1 MIRTGIVASVLMAMV
16 AVGSAEAGPI
26 RSQASGSFVAQ
37 GTPIDTN
44 DDGRTA
50 DLFIVS
56 GSSSQLGS
64 LTNQTVAEW
73 TLGPPTTACPAGT
86 VAQGTLVP
94 AGSAF
99 VTRAVNGDLLFG
111 KFTSGTECIN
121 SVTGITSISAAGNF
135 KGGTGRFED
144 ATGSFTVTATATTLA
159 FDLFGN
165 AFGGVVATTEG
176 TLNK

>member
-1 MIRTGIVASVLMAMV
+1 MIRTGVVASVLMAMV

-44 DDGRTA
+44 NDGTTA

-64 LTNQTVAEW
+64 FTNQTVAEW
-73 TLGPPTTACPAGT
+73 IFGAPTTCPAGT
-86 VAQGTLVP
+86 VRQGTLVP

-99 VTRAVNGDLLFG
+99 VTRVANGDLLFG
-111 KFTSGTECIN
+111 AFTSGTNCI
-121 SVTGITSISAAGNF
+121 SATGIASISAAGNF
-135 KGGTGRFED
+135 TGGTGRFDD
-144 ATGSFTVTATATTLA
+144 AAGSFTVAATATILA
-159 FDLFGN
+159 AD
-165 AFGGVVATTEG
+165 
-176 TLNK
+176 

>member
-1 MIRTGIVASVLMAMV
+1 MIRTGVVASVLMAMV

-44 DDGRTA
+44 NDGTSA

-64 LTNQTVAEW
+64 FTNQTVAEW
-73 TLGPPTTACPAGT
+73 VFGAPTTTCPAGT
-86 VAQGTLVP
+86 VLQGTLVP

-99 VTRAVNGDLLFG
+99 VTRVANGDLLFG
-111 KFTSGTECIN
+111 AFTSGTNCI
-121 SVTGITSISAAGNF
+121 SATGIASISAAGNF
-135 KGGTGRFED
+135 TGGTGRFDD
-144 ATGSFTVTATATTLA
+144 AAGSFTVAATATILA
-159 FDLFGN
+159 ADASGN

>member
-1 MIRTGIVASVLMAMV
+1 SSRRRHTRSYGDWSSDVCSSDLNTAQGWRHIMIRTGVVASVLMAMV

-44 DDGRTA
+44 NDGTSA

-64 LTNQTVAEW
+64 FTNQTVAEW
-73 TLGPPTTACPAGT
+73 EFGAPTTTCPAGT
-86 VAQGTLVP
+86 VLQGTLVP

-99 VTRAVNGDLLFG
+99 VTRVANGDLLFG
-111 KFTSGTECIN
+111 
-121 SVTGITSISAAGNF
+121 
-135 KGGTGRFED
+135 RF
-144 ATGSFTVTATATTLA
+144 
-159 FDLFGN
+159 
-165 AFGGVVATTEG
+165 
-176 TLNK
+176 